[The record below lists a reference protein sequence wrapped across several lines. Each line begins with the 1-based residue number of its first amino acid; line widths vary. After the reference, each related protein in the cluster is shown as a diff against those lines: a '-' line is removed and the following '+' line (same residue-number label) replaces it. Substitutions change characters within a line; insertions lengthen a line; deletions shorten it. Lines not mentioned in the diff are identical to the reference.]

1 MSGAP
6 EPDGSGNLTSAVL
19 ASAARARVVVH
30 LVMVGQAGRKRTA
43 QDDGMAAIAVGT
55 GGTITMARNAS
66 DSKAFDGIRAALE
79 GGYLVEVEGREG
91 DGGARPHDL
100 KVECSRRE
108 MTVRAPRL
116 WVSRQDP
123 VPAVVVAAPSGTATP
138 AAEARAPG
146 RRPDEDDPQ
155 LTLLLARLSEYIA
168 AYVRDV
174 GNVVAEEDYTQ
185 RLIRGGSNQRHLK
198 SDLLLVMTNAEV
210 GWTQYRDVYE
220 VDGRPVRDREERVQK
235 LFLENPAN
243 ASRLAEQIGN
253 ESARYNIGTLI
264 RTINT
269 PTLPLAYVM
278 PSRIGGVSFR
288 RDGEETVE
296 GVRAARLG
304 FEETARPTF
313 VRPMN
318 GPGEA
323 PANGMFWVDPS
334 SGRILKTRVT
344 VTAGRNG
351 VTTTVVYK
359 RSAEL
364 GLWLPAQMDELS
376 ATPREEIQ
384 GRAVYSNF
392 RSFKVTTDVQIK

>member
-6 EPDGSGNLTSAVL
+6 EPDVSGNLTSAVL

-30 LVMVGQAGRKRTA
+30 LVMVGQTGRKRTA

-100 KVECSRRE
+100 KVECSRRQ

-123 VPAVVVAAPSGTATP
+123 VPAVVVAAPPGTATP
-138 AAEARAPG
+138 AAESRAPG
-146 RRPDEDDPQ
+146 RRPHEDDPQ

-168 AYVRDV
+168 AYVRDF

-210 GWTQYRDVYE
+210 GWTQYRDCLR
-220 VDGRPVRDREERVQK
+220 GGWPAGARPRRTGAEAVPREPGERIAARGADRQRECTLQHWH
-235 LFLENPAN
+235 A
-243 ASRLAEQIGN
+243 ASA
-253 ESARYNIGTLI
+253 
-264 RTINT
+264 TINT

-278 PSRIGGVSFR
+278 PSRIGGVSFW

-296 GVRAARLG
+296 GVRAARLA

-313 VRPMN
+313 GTAR
-318 GPGEA
+318 E
-323 PANGMFWVDPS
+323 
-334 SGRILKTRVT
+334 R
-344 VTAGRNG
+344 AGRRAG
-351 VTTTVVYK
+351 ERR
-359 RSAEL
+359 RS
-364 GLWLPAQMDELS
+364 GS
-376 ATPREEIQ
+376 IR
-384 GRAVYSNF
+384 RADAS
-392 RSFKVTTDVQIK
+392 